1 MMPWFE
7 FKTITKY
14 KRVINVL
21 LFYVTQTKAM
31 TELETYFI
39 SLKTVLLRKTVI
51 ITNKQFTVFLKLN
64 TLEFETEK

>member
-1 MMPWFE
+1 MPWFE

-31 TELETYFI
+31 TELKTYFI
-39 SLKTVLLRKTVI
+39 SLKTVLLRNTVI

>member
-31 TELETYFI
+31 TKLETYFI